1 MEDRRSAKN
10 ERVLEDGS
18 SKMKNNKERSIVE
31 NGGERG
37 PVSSWT
43 IGRCVSDPA
52 VEAGAAGKRET
63 TARLDIDLSVCWL
76 GKKVGR
82 PSDVRRR
89 YCPQST
95 LTCHLL
101 TRTNHLLAALA
112 LPPAVPPPR
121 SIEEE
126 TERTEDDEA
135 TRFSLDEF
143 HHSFTY

>member
-1 MEDRRSAKN
+1 M
-10 ERVLEDGS
+10 
-18 SKMKNNKERSIVE
+18 E

-52 VEAGAAGKRET
+52 VDPGGAAGKRET

-101 TRTNHLLAALA
+101 TRTNHLLAASFVLS
-112 LPPAVPPPR
+112 PAVPPPR
-121 SIEEE
+121 SIEEK
-126 TERTEDDEA
+126 TEGTEGDD
-135 TRFSLDEF
+135 
-143 HHSFTY
+143 